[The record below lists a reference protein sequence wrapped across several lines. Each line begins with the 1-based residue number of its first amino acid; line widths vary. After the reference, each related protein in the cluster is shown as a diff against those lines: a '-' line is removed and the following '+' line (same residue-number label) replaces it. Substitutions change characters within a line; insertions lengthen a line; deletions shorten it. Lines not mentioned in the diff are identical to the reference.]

1 MMYRMYYFS
10 SFIILT
16 VIILTGVN
24 VVFAQETVE
33 DENKPMIAPT
43 DKGSIDVELSW
54 SPIPL
59 EPEQTT
65 QLHIRFLQK
74 DKVTLQQHIDYK
86 IFVENDGI
94 EVFRIPLTHTNPGE
108 VTIPYAFTSTGSFL
122 IGVDVEGI
130 LFQPISKE
138 TATFSVVVV
147 PEFPISVMF
156 IMTIVIAATI
166 ISIRMKPYA
175 KSIYKN

>member
-1 MMYRMYYFS
+1 M
-10 SFIILT
+10 
-16 VIILTGVN
+16 
-24 VVFAQETVE
+24 VFAQETVE

-166 ISIRMKPYA
+166 ISIRMKPYT